1 MLSLV
6 LDDALETPLR
16 RAAEAAGQ
24 EVNAY
29 AALLLQNA
37 LKQTDDNGFNFKQA
51 LVARLQEIPNVAVMR
66 HEDRAVF
73 TVYIPANDVETEYAV
88 YHAESD
94 IYGAYSN
101 AALRLLWKKFLPS
114 PLHTFLVAANEFEI
128 TKRHGGCRLLKSKRR
143 FTMKRLFFVF
153 TLPL

>member
-16 RAAEAAGQ
+16 RAADAAGQ

-37 LKQTDDNGFNFKQA
+37 LTQTGDAGFNFKQA
-51 LVARLQEIPNVAVMR
+51 LVARLQEIPNVAVVR

-94 IYGAYSN
+94 IYEAYSD
-101 AALRLLWKKFLPS
+101 ACFEVIVGEVSAVAPS
-114 PLHTFLVAANEFEI
+114 Y
-128 TKRHGGCRLLKSKRR
+128 
-143 FTMKRLFFVF
+143 VF
-153 TLPL
+153 GRGERI